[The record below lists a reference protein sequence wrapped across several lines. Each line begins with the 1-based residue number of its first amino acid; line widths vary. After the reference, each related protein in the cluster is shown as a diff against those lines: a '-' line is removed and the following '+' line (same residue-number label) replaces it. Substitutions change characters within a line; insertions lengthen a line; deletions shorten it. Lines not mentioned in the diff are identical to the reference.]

1 MNDYPLE
8 FRNLLIALALGL
20 LIGLQRGWSERGGE
34 EGSRVAGIRTFGL
47 VSLLGAL
54 WQLLA
59 ASHGPLILGLAFG
72 AFALLLV
79 AAAALEIRGKNNY
92 SITTP
97 VAALI
102 AFALGALAMAG
113 HLALA
118 AATSV
123 ITTVLLGLKPVL
135 HGWLRR
141 LEPAELN
148 AALKLLL
155 ISVVL
160 LPVLPDRTFDP
171 WEALNPYQIWWM
183 VVLISAI
190 SFSGYFAIKTAGA
203 GRGILL
209 TGLFAGLASSTAAT
223 LSLSRLAKK
232 QPALHRVGAAGIVA
246 ASATMFAR
254 MLLVAGF
261 AQPVLVKSLALPLLA
276 MAGVGYLSVHWLLR
290 GCCDELEEKAV
301 LLDNPFEF
309 GVALRFGALLAVI
322 LLLTRI
328 LAERYGSAG
337 IYVLAGL
344 AGASDVDAITLS
356 IAPLAGESLSLS
368 SATHAIVLAS
378 AVNTLVKG
386 LLAAWIAGGFLGRSV
401 GKVFALSLLAGVV
414 ALVAREW
421 FSDGAG

>member
-8 FRNLLIALALGL
+8 FRNLLTALALGL
-20 LIGLQRGWSERGGE
+20 LIGLQRGWTERGGE

-47 VSLLGAL
+47 ISLLGAL

-59 ASHGPLILGLAFG
+59 AAHGPLTLAVAFG
-72 AFALLLV
+72 AFALLIV
-79 AAAALEIRGKNNY
+79 AGAVLEIRGKNNY

-113 HLALA
+113 HLVLA
-118 AATSV
+118 AAASV
-123 ITTVLLGLKPVL
+123 LTTVLLGLKPVL

-141 LEPAELN
+141 LEPHELN
-148 AALKLLL
+148 ATFMLLL

-171 WEALNPYQIWWM
+171 WQALNPYKIWWM

-190 SFSGYFAIKTAGA
+190 SFSGYFAIKTVGA

-232 QPALHRVGAAGIVA
+232 HSAMHRLAAAGVCA
-246 ASATMFAR
+246 ASATMFVR
-254 MLLVAGF
+254 MLLIAGF
-261 AQPVLVKSLALPLLA
+261 LQPALVKSMAAPLLA
-276 MAGVGYLSVHWLLR
+276 MAGVGYVSLYWLMR
-290 GCCDELEEKAV
+290 NCCYELDEKAMP
-301 LLDNPFEF
+301 LDNPFEF

-337 IYVLAGL
+337 LYLLAGIS
-344 AGASDVDAITLS
+344 GISDVDAIVLS
-356 IAPLAGESLSLS
+356 VAPLAGESLNMGT
-368 SATHAIVLAS
+368 ATRALVLAS
-378 AVNTLVKG
+378 AVNTVVKG
-386 LLAAWIAGGFLGRSV
+386 LLAAFIAGGAMARIV
-401 GKVFALSLLAGVV
+401 GGVFALSVSAGFV
-414 ALVAREW
+414 AL
-421 FSDGAG
+421 SIKDLP

>member
-20 LIGLQRGWSERGGE
+20 LIGLQRGWTERGGE

-47 VSLLGAL
+47 ISLLGAL
-54 WQLLA
+54 WQLLSA
-59 ASHGPLILGLAFG
+59 AHGPLTLAVAFG
-72 AFALLLV
+72 AFALLIV
-79 AAAALEIRGKNNY
+79 AGAVLEIRGKNNY

-97 VAALI
+97 VAALV

-118 AATSV
+118 AAASV
-123 ITTVLLGLKPVL
+123 LTTVLLGLKPVL

-141 LEPAELN
+141 LEPRELN
-148 AALKLLL
+148 ATFMLLL

-171 WEALNPYQIWWM
+171 WQALNPYKIWWM

-190 SFSGYFAIKTAGA
+190 SFSGYFAIKTVGA

-232 QPALHRVGAAGIVA
+232 HPALHRLAAAGVCA
-246 ASATMFAR
+246 ASATMFVR
-254 MLLVAGF
+254 MLLVVGF
-261 AQPVLVKSLALPLLA
+261 VQPALLKPLAAPLLA
-276 MAGVGYLSVHWLLR
+276 MAGVGYLSLYWQLR
-290 GCCDELEEKAV
+290 GCCDELEEEAM
-301 LLDNPFEF
+301 LLVNPFEF

-322 LLLTRI
+322 LLLTRV
-328 LAERYGSAG
+328 LADRYGSAG
-337 IYVLAGL
+337 LYLLAGIS
-344 AGASDVDAITLS
+344 GMSDVDAITLS
-356 IAPLAGESLSLS
+356 IAPLAGESLGMDT
-368 SATHAIVLAS
+368 ATYAIVLAS
-378 AVNTLVKG
+378 AANTLVKG
-386 LLAAWIAGGFLGRSV
+386 LLAAFIAGGTMARVV
-401 GKVFALSLLAGVV
+401 GGVFTLSILAGAA
-414 ALVAREW
+414 ALAVNELI
-421 FSDGAG
+421 